1 MACRLPTATPHLS
14 IHDGFAFALAES
26 RPGCILLTDD
36 GGLRRLAEENDIEV
50 HGVIDEIHA
59 NGLAT
64 AQALLEALHSLAAD
78 DSVRLPR
85 RDLAAQI
92 RRYAKAK

>member
-1 MACRLPTATPHLS
+1 MGVRTPPVPKRAVACRLPTATPHLS
-14 IHDGFAFALAES
+14 IHDGFAFALAEG

-50 HGVIDEIHA
+50 HGVLWVIDEIHA

-64 AQALLEALHSLAAD
+64 APGRA
-78 DSVRLPR
+78 
-85 RDLAAQI
+85 
-92 RRYAKAK
+92 